1 MTLRIVTQPLKERGT
16 GNGVR
21 KELKLELLL
30 KSTRRVALILLLSSI
45 LFVPVSEAGLKENV
59 FETVLPSGLKV
70 ILLENHK
77 APLVTFQV
85 WYRVGSRNEAWGRTG
100 LSHMLEHMMFKGTE
114 KVGPEEFS
122 RIIQENGG
130 NDNAFTSRD
139 YTAYFENISADRV
152 QVSIDLE
159 SDRMQNLLLREQ
171 DFRTERMVVMEERR
185 LRTEDNPQANLQ
197 EQVEATAFQIQ
208 PYHWPTIGWMEDIA
222 RFTLEDLKVY
232 YKSYYNPVNAILV
245 VVGDFKREELLPKI
259 EKAFG
264 SMAKGI
270 APNQE
275 RDIDPKQIGERR
287 SFVKKEAQLP
297 YIVMGYH
304 VPNLREPDSYVLEVI
319 ATLLSAGKSSRL
331 YQSLVREKRL
341 VLSTDADHSLLSRD
355 PSLFYLSAELLPGK
369 EVTEVEKSLDQEV
382 ERLKK
387 ERVGTQE
394 MEKAKNQIEA
404 SFVFGQD
411 SLFYQAMLLA
421 QHEIVLNWRAIDD
434 YLPSIRKVSPEDIQ
448 RVAEK
453 YLTPDNRTVGILI
466 PLPPTE
472 GKPMPAGP
480 SIRERM
486 VR

>member
-1 MTLRIVTQPLKERGT
+1 MRVRGQERS
-16 GNGVR
+16 
-21 KELKLELLL
+21 LELNSSL
-30 KSTRRVALILLLSSI
+30 KSAGRAALLFLLSFI
-45 LFVPVSEAGLKENV
+45 LVVPISEAGLKENI

-85 WYRVGSRNEAWGRTG
+85 WYRVGSRNEAWGKTG

-185 LRTEDNPQANLQ
+185 LRTEDNPQAYLQ

-222 RFTLEDLKVY
+222 RFTLEDLKAY

-264 SMAKGI
+264 SIAKGI

-287 SFVKKEAQLP
+287 IFVKKEAQLP

-304 VPNLREPDSYVLEVI
+304 VPNLRGADSYVFEVI

-331 YQSLVREKRL
+331 YQDLVREKRL
-341 VLSTDADHSLLSRD
+341 VLSVDAEYTLLSRD

-369 EVTEVEKSLDQEV
+369 EVTEVEKALDQEV

-387 ERVGTQE
+387 ELVGTHE
-394 MEKAKNQIEA
+394 LEKAKNQMEA

-421 QHEIVLNWRAIDD
+421 QHEIALTWRAIDD

-466 PLPPTE
+466 PLPPK
-472 GKPMPAGP
+472 GGMPVPAGP
-480 SIRERM
+480 STKERI